1 MKGDK
6 SICKVISYIKETKT
20 FVVQEIVSSI
30 QGFLP
35 LTSDPFNNKAK
46 IFSALKTGNTI
57 PLICIKTIEGKPV
70 YSANLHALDAK
81 QEDNS
86 VSISI
91 SFSPNDESF
100 NSSVFDTMFNLLGDI
115 IDNDFKFSLAKQLIV
130 ANKELRIRP
139 SLYKEIFYKC
149 TGKYGMQLWKEN
161 LLPFTTNTT
170 ISNLWKN
177 GNDTERQQIL
187 EKLGISL
194 PEPEIKEIT
203 KEIKVR
209 VGSVVPLFENIAE
222 YIITKINNATNNI
235 KIAVAWFTN
244 FDLFNC
250 VKSALNRGIHITLV
264 TNNDLIN
271 NGGYCLN
278 FDELIKSGLKL
289 HLVEYPELL
298 HYKFCIIDDKTIMTG
313 SYNWTFYAEEINK
326 EDVVVI
332 EDLPEVTSYFVN
344 VFNSLTEQYRL
355 VDKMPDTV
363 SDRPQYD
370 RSSFKQYISE
380 ELVLR
385 AKRNIG
391 DKKDTLRKAKTL
403 SPENDNVIRA
413 ISEFESTIDNSQ
425 QSIKDIDQVAT
436 QSAITERMQ
445 NREKLQNQR
454 INISEQVSN
463 LRIQRTVVEQQ
474 RESFRQE
481 IKQQLFSAQ
490 DEEQRI
496 EIQKRKIQKE
506 TELNTQIEEINNNQK
521 AAEAEIATVNSQ
533 IQNINSEIAIIGK
546 TSTIESIG
554 GRGGLKI
561 TLKWATTDDLDL
573 HVFDP
578 SSQEIYYSQKT
589 QTCQGVIGRL
599 DVDANAGSPYTVSP
613 VENIYWEG
621 TAPIGKYKVMV
632 VLYSKRSSL
641 SAIPFTVTIYP
652 DKGISKVF
660 TKEISS
666 SKENVSIV
674 EFNYSDNGI
683 EYL

>member
-1 MKGDK
+1 
-6 SICKVISYIKETKT
+6 
-20 FVVQEIVSSI
+20 
-30 QGFLP
+30 
-35 LTSDPFNNKAK
+35 
-46 IFSALKTGNTI
+46 
-57 PLICIKTIEGKPV
+57 
-70 YSANLHALDAK
+70 
-81 QEDNS
+81 
-86 VSISI
+86 
-91 SFSPNDESF
+91 
-100 NSSVFDTMFNLLGDI
+100 
-115 IDNDFKFSLAKQLIV
+115 
-130 ANKELRIRP
+130 
-139 SLYKEIFYKC
+139 
-149 TGKYGMQLWKEN
+149 
-161 LLPFTTNTT
+161 
-170 ISNLWKN
+170 
-177 GNDTERQQIL
+177 
-187 EKLGISL
+187 
-194 PEPEIKEIT
+194 
-203 KEIKVR
+203 
-209 VGSVVPLFENIAE
+209 
-222 YIITKINNATNNI
+222 
-235 KIAVAWFTN
+235 
-244 FDLFNC
+244 
-250 VKSALNRGIHITLV
+250 
-264 TNNDLIN
+264 
-271 NGGYCLN
+271 
-278 FDELIKSGLKL
+278 
-289 HLVEYPELL
+289 
-298 HYKFCIIDDKTIMTG
+298 
-313 SYNWTFYAEEINK
+313 
-326 EDVVVI
+326 
-332 EDLPEVTSYFVN
+332 
-344 VFNSLTEQYRL
+344 
-355 VDKMPDTV
+355 
-363 SDRPQYD
+363 
-370 RSSFKQYISE
+370 
-380 ELVLR
+380 
-385 AKRNIG
+385 
-391 DKKDTLRKAKTL
+391 
-403 SPENDNVIRA
+403 
-413 ISEFESTIDNSQ
+413 
-425 QSIKDIDQVAT
+425 
-436 QSAITERMQ
+436 MQ

-454 INISEQVSN
+454 TNISEQVSN

-481 IKQQLFSAQ
+481 IKQQLFSTQ

-521 AAEAEIATVNSQ
+521 TAEAEIATVNSQ

-666 SKENVSIV
+666 PKENVSIV

>member
-1 MKGDK
+1 
-6 SICKVISYIKETKT
+6 
-20 FVVQEIVSSI
+20 
-30 QGFLP
+30 
-35 LTSDPFNNKAK
+35 
-46 IFSALKTGNTI
+46 
-57 PLICIKTIEGKPV
+57 
-70 YSANLHALDAK
+70 
-81 QEDNS
+81 
-86 VSISI
+86 
-91 SFSPNDESF
+91 
-100 NSSVFDTMFNLLGDI
+100 MFNLLGDV
-115 IDNDFKFSLAKQLIV
+115 IDNDIKFNLAKQLIV
-130 ANKELRIRP
+130 ANKKLQIRP

-149 TGKYGMQLWKEN
+149 TRKYGIQLWKEN

-187 EKLGISL
+187 DKLGISL
-194 PEPEIKEIT
+194 PKPEIKEI
-203 KEIKVR
+203 KIR

-222 YIITKINNATNNI
+222 YIITKINNATTDI

-250 VKSALNRGIHITLV
+250 VKSALDRGIHITLV

-278 FDELIKSGLKL
+278 FDKLIESGLKL
-289 HLVEYPELL
+289 HLVEYPEML
-298 HYKFCIIDDKTIMTG
+298 HYKFCIIDDKTVMTG

-332 EDLPEVTSYFVN
+332 EDLPEVTSHFVN

-363 SDRPQYD
+363 PDRPQYD

-391 DKKDTLRKAKTL
+391 DRKDILRKAKAL
-403 SPENDNVIRA
+403 SPENDNVIQA
-413 ISEFESTIDNSQ
+413 ILEFEPTIDNSQ
-425 QSIKDIDQVAT
+425 QSIKDIDQITT
-436 QSAITERMQ
+436 QSAITERVQ
-445 NREKLQNQR
+445 SREKLQNER
-454 INISEQVSN
+454 TNIGEQVSN
-463 LRIQRTVVEQQ
+463 LRIQKKVVEQQ

-481 IKQQLFSAQ
+481 IEQQLFSTQ

-521 AAEAEIATVNSQ
+521 AAEAKIATVNSQ
-533 IQNINSEIAIIGK
+533 IQNINSEIAIIDK

-578 SSQEIYYSQKT
+578 SGQEIYYKQKN

-599 DVDANAGSPYTVSP
+599 DVDANASSPYTVTP
-613 VENIYWEG
+613 VENIYWED
-621 TAPIGKYKVMV
+621 TAPIGKYKVAV
-632 VLYSKRSSL
+632 VLYCKRSSL

-652 DKGISKVF
+652 NKGISRIF

-666 SKENVSIV
+666 TKENVSIV

>member
-6 SICKVISYIKETKT
+6 SICKVVSYIKETKT

-250 VKSALNRGIHITLV
+250 VKSALNRGFIL
-264 TNNDLIN
+264 
-271 NGGYCLN
+271 
-278 FDELIKSGLKL
+278 
-289 HLVEYPELL
+289 
-298 HYKFCIIDDKTIMTG
+298 
-313 SYNWTFYAEEINK
+313 
-326 EDVVVI
+326 
-332 EDLPEVTSYFVN
+332 
-344 VFNSLTEQYRL
+344 RL
-355 VDKMPDTV
+355 
-363 SDRPQYD
+363 
-370 RSSFKQYISE
+370 
-380 ELVLR
+380 
-385 AKRNIG
+385 
-391 DKKDTLRKAKTL
+391 
-403 SPENDNVIRA
+403 
-413 ISEFESTIDNSQ
+413 
-425 QSIKDIDQVAT
+425 
-436 QSAITERMQ
+436 
-445 NREKLQNQR
+445 
-454 INISEQVSN
+454 
-463 LRIQRTVVEQQ
+463 
-474 RESFRQE
+474 
-481 IKQQLFSAQ
+481 
-490 DEEQRI
+490 
-496 EIQKRKIQKE
+496 
-506 TELNTQIEEINNNQK
+506 
-521 AAEAEIATVNSQ
+521 
-533 IQNINSEIAIIGK
+533 
-546 TSTIESIG
+546 
-554 GRGGLKI
+554 
-561 TLKWATTDDLDL
+561 
-573 HVFDP
+573 
-578 SSQEIYYSQKT
+578 
-589 QTCQGVIGRL
+589 
-599 DVDANAGSPYTVSP
+599 
-613 VENIYWEG
+613 
-621 TAPIGKYKVMV
+621 
-632 VLYSKRSSL
+632 
-641 SAIPFTVTIYP
+641 
-652 DKGISKVF
+652 
-660 TKEISS
+660 
-666 SKENVSIV
+666 
-674 EFNYSDNGI
+674 
-683 EYL
+683 

>member
-6 SICKVISYIKETKT
+6 SMCKVVSYIKETKT
-20 FVVQEIVSSI
+20 FVVQEIASSI

-170 ISNLWKN
+170 ISNLWKK
-177 GNDTERQQIL
+177 GNDIERQQIL

-222 YIITKINNATNNI
+222 HIIKKINNATNNI

-289 HLVEYPELL
+289 HLVEYPEML
-298 HYKFCIIDDKTIMTG
+298 HYKFCIIDDKAIMTG

-355 VDKMPDTV
+355 VDKMPETV
-363 SDRPQYD
+363 PDRPQYD

-391 DKKDTLRKAKTL
+391 DKKDILRKAKTL
-403 SPENDNVIRA
+403 SPENYNVIRA
-413 ISEFESTIDNSQ
+413 ISEFGSTIDNSQ

-436 QSAITERMQ
+436 QSAITERMK
-445 NREKLQNQR
+445 NREILQNQR
-454 INISEQVSN
+454 TNMSEQVSN
-463 LRIQRTVVEQQ
+463 LRNQRIVVEQQ
-474 RESFRQE
+474 IKSFRQE
-481 IKQQLFSAQ
+481 IKQQLFSSQ
-490 DEEQRI
+490 NEEQRI
-496 EIQKRKIQKE
+496 KIQKIKNKRE
-506 TELNTQIEEINNNQK
+506 TELNTQIEEINNKLK
-521 AAEAEIATVNSQ
+521 AAEAKITTVNSQ
-533 IQNINSEIAIIGK
+533 IQNINSEIDIIGK
-546 TSTIESIG
+546 TATIESIG

-578 SSQEIYYSQKT
+578 SNQEIYYSQKT
-589 QTCQGVIGRL
+589 QTCQGAIGKL

-613 VENIYWEG
+613 VENIYWDG

-632 VLYSKRSSL
+632 VLFNKRSSL
-641 SAIPFTVTIYP
+641 STIPFTVTIYP
-652 DKGISKVF
+652 DKGISKVV
-660 TKEISS
+660 TKEISGA
-666 SKENVSIV
+666 KENVSIV
-674 EFNYSDNGI
+674 EFNYSDIGI

>member
-363 SDRPQYD
+363 PDRPQYD

-589 QTCQGVIGRL
+589 QTCQGVIG
-599 DVDANAGSPYTVSP
+599 
-613 VENIYWEG
+613 
-621 TAPIGKYKVMV
+621 
-632 VLYSKRSSL
+632 
-641 SAIPFTVTIYP
+641 
-652 DKGISKVF
+652 
-660 TKEISS
+660 
-666 SKENVSIV
+666 
-674 EFNYSDNGI
+674 
-683 EYL
+683 